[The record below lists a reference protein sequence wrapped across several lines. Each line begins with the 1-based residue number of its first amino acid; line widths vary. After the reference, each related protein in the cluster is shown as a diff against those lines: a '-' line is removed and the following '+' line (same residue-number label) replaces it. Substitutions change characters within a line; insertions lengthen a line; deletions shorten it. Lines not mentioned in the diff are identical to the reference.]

1 MRLVRG
7 PATRTAGAW
16 ETIDREPTATG
27 GVPTKQVLEQRSRA
41 LGAPVRLAGVSVG
54 SSSPGDP
61 PNTDRVPVASPTTF
75 RRLAIAS
82 LVAVCLIVLTGAAVR
97 LTGSGLGCPDWPSC
111 YQRQVTPQ
119 LSFHPLVEFSNRMV
133 TVALIVLIAATFLAA
148 LRRRPFR
155 ADLTW
160 LTVGLLVGVIAQAVI
175 GAIAVY
181 TKLNPYVVVLHLLA
195 SMGLVAVGVVLV
207 HRSNRD
213 YTTGSATPL
222 VPRNVIFGGWAV
234 VGLLGLVLIAGT
246 FTTGAGPHAGNSQ
259 GQLTA
264 RRIPVA
270 LRDMAE
276 LHSSLAVLLV
286 GVTLGLVVAL
296 HAMPVPER
304 VRRAGR
310 ILCGVM
316 VLQAMVGYTQYFT
329 HLPAALVEVHVLGAT
344 ALVVGTVQFFL
355 AMTDHPR
362 ESNAT
367 YGLGATEEA
376 RIDGGP
382 RRVQVGG

>member
-1 MRLVRG
+1 M
-7 PATRTAGAW
+7 
-16 ETIDREPTATG
+16 
-27 GVPTKQVLEQRSRA
+27 
-41 LGAPVRLAGVSVG
+41 AGVSVG
-54 SSSPGDP
+54 SSSPRDP
-61 PNTDRVPVASPTTF
+61 PNASRVPVVSPTTF
-75 RRLAIAS
+75 RRLAIGS

-119 LSFHPLVEFSNRMV
+119 LSFHPLVEFSNRLV
-133 TVALIVLIAATFLAA
+133 TVALTVLIAATLLAA

-160 LTVGLLVGVIAQAVI
+160 LTVGLLGGVTAQAVI

-181 TKLNPYVVVLHLLA
+181 TKLNPYVVLLHFLA
-195 SMGLVAVGVVLV
+195 SMVLVAIAVVLV

-213 YTTGSATPL
+213 YSSGPPTRL
-222 VPRNVIFGGWAV
+222 VPRAVILGGRAV
-234 VGLLGLVLIAGT
+234 VGLIGLVLIAGT
-246 FTTGAGPHAGNSQ
+246 FTTGAGSHAGNSE
-259 GQLTA
+259 GQLVA

-286 GVTLGLVVAL
+286 GVTLGLAVAL
-296 HAMPVPER
+296 HATPSPER
-304 VRRAGR
+304 VRRAAR

-316 VLQAMVGYTQYFT
+316 LLQAVVGYTQYFT

-344 ALVVGTVQFFL
+344 ALVVGAVQFLL

-362 ESNAT
+362 ESIPAI
-367 YGLGATEEA
+367 GLPVAE
-376 RIDGGP
+376 GP
-382 RRVQVGG
+382 YTDRGPQRVQVGG